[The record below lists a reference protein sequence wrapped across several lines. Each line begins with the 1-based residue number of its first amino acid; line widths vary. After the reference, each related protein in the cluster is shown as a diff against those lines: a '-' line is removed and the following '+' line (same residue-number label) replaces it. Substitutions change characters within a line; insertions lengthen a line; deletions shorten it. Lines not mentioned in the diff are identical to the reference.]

1 MSWSAPDGGWS
12 SPPPRFDAQAQNAA
26 YASDQRQIEFVEPN
40 KPPLVWLFLG
50 LALAVAGILLALI
63 LDGATIGIISWLIG
77 VLAITATAVFT
88 AADSRQQ
95 ESGWYAPSAFAD
107 WGRRGAI
114 LLALVAVTA
123 GAWLIANDVAR
134 GVWT

>member
-12 SPPPRFDAQAQNAA
+12 SPPPRFDARAQNAA
-26 YASDQRQIEFVEPN
+26 YGQDQREVEYVEPN
-40 KPPLVWLFLG
+40 RPPLAWLLAGLG
-50 LALAVAGILLALI
+50 LAIAGIILALV
-63 LDGATIGIISWLIG
+63 LDGATVGLIAWVVG
-77 VLAITATAVFT
+77 VLSISAVALFT
-88 AADSRQQ
+88 AADAKQQ
-95 ESGWYAPSAFAD
+95 ESGWYTPSAFAE

-114 LLALVAVTA
+114 VLALVAVAA